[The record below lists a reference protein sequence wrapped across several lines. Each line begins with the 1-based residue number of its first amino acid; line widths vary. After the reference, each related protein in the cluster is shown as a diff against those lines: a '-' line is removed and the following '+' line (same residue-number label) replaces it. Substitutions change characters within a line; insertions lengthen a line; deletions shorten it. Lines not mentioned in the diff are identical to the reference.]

1 MNTKI
6 ILHRAAGL
14 LCCSLCA
21 TSAFAAPASE
31 SDALPVFDE
40 NYITFSAG
48 GISYDGNKAS
58 GQARTQVPKVGAAGI
73 EAFNLTKEL
82 SKVTTFVM
90 EGQALPG
97 AENYVAAF
105 NVTKN
110 EVGNFEAGYKT
121 FRTFYD

>member
-6 ILHRAAGL
+6 IPFRTVGL
-14 LCCSLCA
+14 LSCSLLGS
-21 TSAFAAPASE
+21 TVLAAPASE

-40 NYITFSAG
+40 NYITFAAG

-73 EAFNLTKEL
+73 EAFNYTKEL
-82 SKVTTFVM
+82 SKVSTLVM
-90 EGQALPG
+90 EGRALPG
-97 AENYVAAF
+97 AEDYVVAI

-110 EVGNFEAGYKT
+110 EVGSFQAGYQT
-121 FRTFYD
+121 FRTF